1 MNQKNFTALK
11 VLFAS
16 MSLGMIVLVFMTSA
30 QSNMFQLP
38 ECVLREPWFT
48 TTLVDFYFNITIISA
63 WTVYKENNA
72 MKSSLWIIAFVLLGS
87 IATSFYVLLQ
97 FLRLKEGEGLEAVF
111 LRRN

>member
-1 MNQKNFTALK
+1 MTKNFTALK
-11 VLFAS
+11 VLFGG
-16 MSLGMIVLVFMTSA
+16 MSVGMIILVIFTSLK
-30 QSNMFQLP
+30 SNMFQLP
-38 ECVLREPWFT
+38 ECVLKEPWFW